1 MGHRPAWPLEASPL
15 TEAQV
20 ATLLRATTTPQV
32 LGLAGEDADLRISIA
47 GAQEKTALLQMDGS
61 GTCRTAQR
69 PPRTSSSCRSA

>member
-1 MGHRPAWPLEASPL
+1 M

-20 ATLLRATTTPQV
+20 TTLLRATTTPQV
-32 LGLAGEDADLRISIA
+32 LGLAGEDANLRISIA

-69 PPRTSSSCRSA
+69 PPRASSSCRSA